1 MLLPHSEL
9 NFVNELQYCVKL
21 LTMKDEYKLQLD
33 INKNNI
39 MIINYLQYLKK
50 LNSDGILSQIK

>member
-1 MLLPHSEL
+1 
-9 NFVNELQYCVKL
+9 
-21 LTMKDEYKLQLD
+21 MKDEYKLQLD

>member
-1 MLLPHSEL
+1 MLLPNSEL